1 MIDVLKNKNLKIIK
15 VGDYNKVIITRGKNF
30 KNLEK
35 YFLENREN
43 FYSLNNNLQISIG
56 KKLTDLILFNIGTD
70 IIDIERNEEELK

>member
-1 MIDVLKNKNLKIIK
+1 MLKNKNLKIIK

-43 FYSLNNNLQISIG
+43 FYSLI
-56 KKLTDLILFNIGTD
+56 
-70 IIDIERNEEELK
+70 